1 MKAVTHLNKFPNSKV
16 QRVSAEQFQ
25 LHHEVIELEKGIFEV
40 METKKYWNRNNDDS
54 GKMIVKQS
62 KILLK
67 ELEKLTDRSKEQE
80 EECLSLDNQIDIET
94 RKLKELTSSLKKMR
108 QTKKSKSDQLVG
120 FASARITE
128 DDSLFTGVD
137 EILQDNM
144 IRAQYHGADLSD
156 GHLSKLMTHATEMQT
171 YLLLEYS
178 KCTNSCK

>member
-1 MKAVTHLNKFPNSKV
+1 MKAVTHLNKFSNSKV

-80 EECLSLDNQIDIET
+80 EECLSLDNQIKIKT
-94 RKLKELTSSLKKMR
+94 TKLKESTSSLKTMR
-108 QTKKSKSDQLVG
+108 QVRANQ
-120 FASARITE
+120 IN
-128 DDSLFTGVD
+128 SL
-137 EILQDNM
+137 
-144 IRAQYHGADLSD
+144 DL
-156 GHLSKLMTHATEMQT
+156 
-171 YLLLEYS
+171 Y
-178 KCTNSCK
+178 